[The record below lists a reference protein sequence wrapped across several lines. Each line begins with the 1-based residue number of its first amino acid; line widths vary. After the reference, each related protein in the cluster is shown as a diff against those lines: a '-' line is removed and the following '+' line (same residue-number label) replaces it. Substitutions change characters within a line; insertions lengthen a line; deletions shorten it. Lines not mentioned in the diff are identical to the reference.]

1 VITEDKPRYYGIEVN
16 DQSLVP
22 GDNPR
27 VGPTHFADW
36 LSRTASQR

>member
-1 VITEDKPRYYGIEVN
+1 VIIDINAGYFGIEVN

-27 VGPTHFADW
+27 LAPTHFKDW
-36 LSRTASQR
+36 LNRSN